1 MVLDLEFTNSSAQ
14 CVPGCDTEETGPG
27 EGVGPG
33 LSLLETSATH
43 PALMETYK
51 YFSHLSEKDL
61 VIWQVWS
68 QNLPEECILV
78 QPRV

>member
-1 MVLDLEFTNSSAQ
+1 M
-14 CVPGCDTEETGPG
+14 
-27 EGVGPG
+27 GPG